1 MARDIFRG
9 TGVALVTPF
18 TKALTVDYDAIR
30 KHLDFV
36 LDGKVNYLV
45 VNGTTA
51 ESATTTAAEKAEI
64 LKQVKQHV
72 NGRVPIMYGLGGN
85 NTLQVTETIATT
97 DFEGIDAILS
107 VSPAYNKPSQQG
119 IYQHFIHIA
128 EASPVPVM
136 LYNVPSRTGSN
147 MTADTTLK
155 LALHHNIFGIKEAS
169 GNLEQCM
176 SIAKHRP
183 EGFLLISGD
192 DMLTVPM
199 VSFGAEGAISVLAN
213 AFPEKF
219 SQMVQYALEDNFKE
233 AASLLLSL
241 TDISPLMYEEGNP
254 VGVKVLLERFGIC
267 NAHVRLPLV
276 DASSGLKDKI
286 HKLI

>member
-36 LDGKVNYLV
+36 LDGNVNYLV

-64 LKQVKQHV
+64 LKLVKQHV

-85 NTLQVTETIATT
+85 NTLQVTETIAST
-97 DFEGIDAILS
+97 DFEGIAAILS

-155 LALHHNIFGIKEAS
+155 LALHDNIFGIKEAS
-169 GNLEQCM
+169 GNMEQCM
-176 SIAKHRP
+176 AIAKHRP

-276 DASSGLKDKI
+276 DASAGLKDKI